1 MPKSADA
8 RHHSGY
14 YGDVMPATLVRLSL
28 FWLAVGCVACGAA
41 KPAAP
46 PSNANTDAPT
56 KARGP
61 SLSPKEIVQRSSPAI
76 VRVEAGKDRVGT
88 GFVVDARGIVATNLH
103 VVAGMSEIRVVLYGG
118 ASLPVMRI
126 AGVDPER
133 DLALLGVDPAKPLP
147 TLTLGNSDTMSAGDP
162 VIAIGNPLG
171 VLDYSVSGGL
181 LSSVRKVSDK
191 LTVLQISAPISQ
203 GSSGGP
209 LFNQSGEVIGVTT
222 AIIAAGQNLNLAV
235 PANYL
240 RPLLRAPQQVSMDE
254 FAAAT
259 READP
264 SGGGQ
269 SSGTPK
275 IVRRIPAID
284 GSAFTGCAR
293 PQVIEIIE
301 AIRDAISSGA
311 PVYNQGNHEAC
322 FRIYE
327 GTALKFEREAACKG
341 IRGAFGDGL
350 LRAGS
355 VDTFTEK
362 AWAMRDTFDGLLRA
376 AEDWAQQQPGGPVP
390 LP

>member
-1 MPKSADA
+1 
-8 RHHSGY
+8 
-14 YGDVMPATLVRLSL
+14 VIPATLVRLSL
-28 FWLAVGCVACGAA
+28 LWLAVGSVACGAA

-46 PSNANTDAPT
+46 SSSSNPNASTKQRAP
-56 KARGP
+56 GP
-61 SLSPKEIVQRSSPAI
+61 TLSAKEIVQRSSPAI

-88 GFVVDARGIVATNLH
+88 GFVVDANGIVATNLH

-133 DLALLGVDPAKPLP
+133 DLALLSVDTAKPLP
-147 TLTLGNSDTMSAGDP
+147 TLTLGNSDAMSAGDS

-181 LSSVRKVSDK
+181 LSSVRVVSDK

-240 RPLLRAPQQVSMDE
+240 RPLLRAPLQVSMAE

-259 READP
+259 READAGGAAP
-264 SGGGQ
+264 SG
-269 SSGTPK
+269 STPK
-275 IVRRIPAID
+275 IVRRVPSID
-284 GSAFTGCAR
+284 RGAFTGCSK
-293 PQVIEIIE
+293 PQVIEIVE
-301 AIRDAISSGA
+301 ALRDAISSGA

-341 IRGAFGDGL
+341 VRSAFGDGL

-376 AEDWAQQQPGGPVP
+376 VEDWAQNQPGGPVP